1 MVTTRRPLRPP
12 SPLLTFWRVLAAW
25 FARRRTHLTVAGD
38 VGEGP
43 VVILI
48 HGIASSA
55 TTFKRLVP
63 LLQDSHRCI
72 SIDLLGFGES
82 PAPEGATYTIEEHVA
97 AIDRTIRSLKLK
109 APFILVGH
117 SLGSLLSARYA
128 AQKPALVSRLILVS
142 PPVYL
147 SPTEISD
154 PRVRAQVDSYL
165 KVYEFMRQNKEF
177 TIASARSIGKLFQ
190 LADVLEVSER
200 NWTPF
205 MLSLEHCI
213 ESQTTVSDI
222 ATVTAPID
230 VVYGALDQF
239 MSAGTMRII
248 EQMRH
253 VTMHR
258 VEVNDHLVR
267 ARLAKAVA
275 KVIG

>member
-1 MVTTRRPLRPP
+1 MRW
-12 SPLLTFWRVLAAW
+12 WRQLKAAL
-25 FARRRTHLTVAGD
+25 ARRRVLLNVAGD

-43 VVILI
+43 VVVLI

-55 TTFKRLVP
+55 TTFKKLVP
-63 LLQDSHRCI
+63 RLEDHYRCI
-72 SIDLLGFGES
+72 SIDLLGFGDS

-97 AIDRTIRSLKLK
+97 AIHSTIRSLKLK
-109 APFILVGH
+109 SPFVLVGH

-128 AQKPALVSRLILVS
+128 AQYPREISRLVLVS

-147 SPTEISD
+147 TPTEISD
-154 PRVRAQVDSYL
+154 PRVRVQVGAYL
-165 KVYEFMRQNKEF
+165 KVYEFMRQNKDF
-177 TIASARSIGKLFQ
+177 TIASARSIGKFFQ

-205 MLSLEHCI
+205 MLSLQNCI

-222 ATVTAPID
+222 AAVKVPID
-230 VVYGALDQF
+230 VIYGAQDQF
-239 MSAGTMRII
+239 IAPGTMRII

-258 VEVNDHLVR
+258 VDISDHLVR
-267 ARLAKAVA
+267 TRLAKTVA
-275 KVIG
+275 AVIG